1 MPTFP
6 KKQIGTWA
14 YHHHR
19 SDSKAWQIQEGK
31 LEQPYYLH
39 PSRSTSHSET
49 AVRHHPTT
57 QPQTDSRITKRQEM
71 RANAVAS
78 DQTTTHA
85 PYLKQERI
93 IGFKSANRVYRDV
106 SRHVD
111 CSGRLL

>member
-39 PSRSTSHSET
+39 PDAALFT
-49 AVRHHPTT
+49 
-57 QPQTDSRITKRQEM
+57 
-71 RANAVAS
+71 
-78 DQTTTHA
+78 
-85 PYLKQERI
+85 LKQLHVI
-93 IGFKSANRVYRDV
+93 TQQH
-106 SRHVD
+106 SREQTA
-111 CSGRLL
+111 G